1 MSLYPARFQWKL
13 ETFSPDREHYLETVV
28 GIVVSEPTSRSDH
41 MTERAGLGNEDI
53 RRDERDGILTLTFTR
68 DRKLNAVTEGM
79 LDTLRAAVADLRDR
93 GDLRVLVITAEG
105 RYFTAG
111 ADLTALPVGETGPGT
126 PGPVFR
132 GAYRRLHELFDEIE
146 AIEKPVIL
154 AAQGPCLGIGV
165 ELGASCDFRFAS
177 GAALFGLPEVRNLA
191 ALPGSGGISRL
202 TRLVGPH
209 WTKWLAMAG
218 QQVSAAE
225 ALSIGLVHAVYPV
238 DGFAARVEQF
248 ARDLVSQPEEALGL
262 AKLVIDAAANSDR
275 TSARHVDRIANTVL
289 VNSAEHRAKLDAF
302 AQRKR

>member
-1 MSLYPARFQWKL
+1 
-13 ETFSPDREHYLETVV
+13 
-28 GIVVSEPTSRSDH
+28 

-53 RRDERDGILTLTFTR
+53 RRDERDGIITLTFTR

-238 DGFAARVEQF
+238 DGFAARVSCSPATSSASPRRRSAWRNWSSTPLPTPTGPPPGTSTGSPTPSWSTAPSTAPSWTRSPSANGSPAQTA
-248 ARDLVSQPEEALGL
+248 ARRHLGTG
-262 AKLVIDAAANSDR
+262 I
-275 TSARHVDRIANTVL
+275 SAQISGAGH
-289 VNSAEHRAKLDAF
+289 
-302 AQRKR
+302 

>member
-1 MSLYPARFQWKL
+1 
-13 ETFSPDREHYLETVV
+13 
-28 GIVVSEPTSRSDH
+28 
-41 MTERAGLGNEDI
+41 MTERAGLGNGDI
-53 RRDERDGILTLTFTR
+53 RRGEREGILTLTFTR

-79 LDTLRAAVADLRDR
+79 LDVLRVAVADLRDR
-93 GDLRVLVITAEG
+93 DDLRVLVITAEG

-111 ADLTALPVGETGPGT
+111 ADITALPVGATGPGT

-132 GAYRRLHELFDEIE
+132 ARYRRLHGLFDEIE

-165 ELGASCDFRFAS
+165 ELSASCDFRFAS
-177 GAALFGLPEVRNLA
+177 DAALFGLPEVRNIA

-209 WTKWLAMAG
+209 WTKWIAMAG

-238 DGFAARVEQF
+238 GEFGERVERF
-248 ARDLVSQPEEALGL
+248 ARDLISQPAEALGL
-262 AKLVIDAAANSDR
+262 AKLVIDAAANADR

-302 AQRKR
+302 ANRER